1 MVAVFQN
8 QCKLVHKDLLAG
20 TCPWCGCGIINGQ
33 VVSWPPWPPRRVAAA
48 RVIVLIGM
56 LKDENFRCAAARAL
70 GKLGPDAK
78 SAIPALSELLNDKD
92 EDIRK
97 AASHALK
104 KIQEEN

>member
-1 MVAVFQN
+1 
-8 QCKLVHKDLLAG
+8 
-20 TCPWCGCGIINGQ
+20 
-33 VVSWPPWPPRRVAAA
+33 
-48 RVIVLIGM
+48 M